1 MSDCPFRNHV
11 AVKKRRPDFGP
22 KVKFSKRLI
31 DITGMRDIIQRRI
44 PVLLADSK
52 SPGPVVWLTGCIHGD
67 EVGGTAII
75 HEVFALLRRSGLKSG
90 AVHAFPLINSMG
102 FENVSRY
109 INTDREDLNRCFP
122 GKVDGSMGEQLARRV
137 FDAIMKTKPDLVID
151 LHNDWVRSIPYV
163 LVEPAEN
170 YSSRRLGDKVLRLA
184 RSTNLLLVEDSDV
197 FHPLRNTLSGA
208 LLGEGV
214 PAFTIEAGGA
224 FSIVEDSVAA
234 GRDAVASVLRLLQ
247 MIDAPRA
254 GGGGAER
261 SEPLRY
267 TNLPRCTTSG
277 LIRFAVSPGQ
287 QIRKNQLLAKVYSAF
302 GSGEESLRATA
313 DGIVL
318 GLEDHA
324 RVLPGREVIAI
335 AERP

>member
-1 MSDCPFRNHV
+1 M
-11 AVKKRRPDFGP
+11 
-22 KVKFSKRLI
+22 KVSKRLI

-44 PVLLADSK
+44 PVLIADSK
-52 SPGPVVWLTGCIHGD
+52 LPGPVVWLTGCIHGD

-75 HEVFALLRRSGLKSG
+75 HEVFSFLRRSGLKCG

-122 GKVDGSMGEQLARRV
+122 GKANGSMGEQLARRL
-137 FDAIMKTKPDLVID
+137 FDAIMKSKPDLVID
-151 LHNDWVRSIPYV
+151 IHNDWVRSVPYV
-163 LVEPAEN
+163 LVEPADN
-170 YSSRRLGDKVLRLA
+170 FSPKRLGDKVLRLA
-184 RSTNLLLVEDSDV
+184 RGTKLLLVEDSDV
-197 FHPLRNTLSGA
+197 FHPLRNTLTGA
-208 LLGEGV
+208 LIGEGV
-214 PAFTIEAGGA
+214 AAFTIEAGGA
-224 FSIVEDSVAA
+224 FSVVEDSVAA
-234 GRDAVASVLRLLQ
+234 GYDAVASVLRLLK
-247 MIDAPRA
+247 MIDGPRSARAAP
-254 GGGGAER
+254 ETTL
-261 SEPLRY
+261 PLRY

-287 QIRKNQLLAKVYSAF
+287 QIKKNQLLAKVYSAF
-302 GSGEESLRATA
+302 GSDEESLRAAA
-313 DGIVL
+313 DGFVL

>member
-1 MSDCPFRNHV
+1 M
-11 AVKKRRPDFGP
+11 
-22 KVKFSKRLI
+22 KVSKRLI

-44 PVLLADSK
+44 PVLTADSK
-52 SPGPVVWLTGCIHGD
+52 LPGPVVWLTACIHGD
-67 EVGGTAII
+67 EVGGTAIV
-75 HEVFALLRRSGLKSG
+75 HEVFSLLRRTGLKCG
-90 AVHAFPLINSMG
+90 AVHAFPLVNSMG

-122 GKVDGSMGEQLARRV
+122 GKASGSMGEQLARRL
-137 FDAIMKTKPDLVID
+137 FDAIMKSKPDLVID

-170 YSSRRLGDKVLRLA
+170 FSPKRLGDKVLRLA
-184 RSTNLLLVEDSDV
+184 RGTKLLLVEDSDV

-214 PAFTIEAGGA
+214 AAFTIEAGGA

-234 GRDAVASVLRLLQ
+234 GYDAVASVLRLLK
-247 MIDAPRA
+247 MIDGPRSA
-254 GGGGAER
+254 GAEAEKT
-261 SEPLRY
+261 SPLRY
-267 TNLPRCTTSG
+267 TSLPRCTTSG

-287 QIRKNQLLAKVYSAF
+287 QIKKNQLLAKVYSAF
-302 GSGEESLRATA
+302 GSDEESLRAVA
-313 DGIVL
+313 DGFVL